1 MPSFSAGIRGVK
13 RASLLGLFIG
23 LCCGLTLAHADAVEE
38 DRGGSFCLTPSLLLP
53 SGVLASQFQAGG
65 DWNLDFDVGISPAW
79 SVIFGA
85 GYADLKDQ
93 SNHDAGLLLVPA
105 WFGFKS
111 KVQLKPVELY
121 WSAAGEL
128 VYEKAY
134 VTGNTGT
141 GSLENL
147 DGGPVLG
154 AGFDLW
160 LTKWLLAGVESRAHF
175 VIEGNQVYPL
185 MELGLRLGIRG

>member
-1 MPSFSAGIRGVK
+1 VK
-13 RASLLGLFIG
+13 RACLLGLLIG
-23 LCCGLTLAHADAVEE
+23 LSFGPALAHADGV
-38 DRGGSFCLTPSLLLP
+38 DRGGSFCLTPSLILP
-53 SGVLASQFQAGG
+53 VGSLAQQFNAGG
-65 DWNLDFDVGISPAW
+65 LWNLDFDVGISPAW

-85 GYADLKDQ
+85 GYSDLQDQ
-93 SNHDAGLLLVPA
+93 SNPDARLLLVPA
-105 WFGFKS
+105 WFGMKS
-111 KVQLKPVELY
+111 KAQLKPVELY

-134 VTGNTGT
+134 VRGNTGT

-147 DGGPVLG
+147 DGGGVLG

-160 LTKWLLAGVESRAHF
+160 LTQWLVAGVESRAHF
-175 VIEGNQVYPL
+175 VLEGGQVYPL